1 MKPIIVTL
9 TLIFSSVSAVA
20 DVTVSSAPWN
30 GMAQKV
36 PGRVEAEHYDDGPA
50 GVAYHDVEEE
60 NQGVPY
66 RKDTQVDIEKR
77 DDASN
82 GHGIGWTRKG
92 EWLMYTVNV
101 AKDGIYKVKMP
112 VASNKQGGVFHF
124 EIGSR
129 DVSGQIRVPD
139 TGGWDKLKTIEH
151 KGMRLR
157 KGVQTIKVIMDEQGP
172 SGSIGDIDYFE
183 FRLIK

>member
-1 MKPIIVTL
+1 MKSIVTAL
-9 TLIFSSVSAVA
+9 ALILSSVIALAA
-20 DVTVSSAPWN
+20 DDVRSTPWK
-30 GMAQKV
+30 GKALTV

-50 GVAYHDVEEE
+50 GVAYHDVEPE

-66 RKDTQVDIEKR
+66 RKSTQVDIEKR

-101 AKDGIYKVKMP
+101 EKDGMYKVKIP

-124 EIGSR
+124 EIDSK

-139 TGGWDKLKTIEH
+139 TGGWDKLKMIEH
-151 KGMRLR
+151 QGMRLR
-157 KGVQTIKVIMDEQGP
+157 KGVQTIKVIMGDQGP

-183 FRLIK
+183 FRLIR